1 MCPYVLVFAVCW
13 GAGVST
19 GIVGT
24 LRQVFSLRGAEKGL
38 HRGVCVCLFVAG
50 CMAQM
55 CRLGHSVW
63 HTEMPQEGYWCV
75 RCSLTWNIWLP
86 MDPSR
91 NLKGNFFILRG
102 QTAYPCPFF
111 FAWVILNR
119 LLYPLLLYLESDCGE
134 FPPISHFRHRFSLDL
149 IAKVVCRLLLTAFS
163 KAEQVY

>member
-1 MCPYVLVFAVCW
+1 MCPYVLVLAACW

-55 CRLGHSVW
+55 CRLGRSVW

-91 NLKGNFFILRG
+91 NVKGNSYFEGSDSL
-102 QTAYPCPFF
+102 
-111 FAWVILNR
+111 
-119 LLYPLLLYLESDCGE
+119 PLSI
-134 FPPISHFRHRFSLDL
+134 FFSLSYIKQTPLSTSSLPGKWLWWIYSDL
-149 IAKVVCRLLLTAFS
+149 PFQTPFLPRPDFKSCL
-163 KAEQVY
+163 

>member
-91 NLKGNFFILRG
+91 NLKGNFFNLRG

-111 FAWVILNR
+111 FFLSYIKQT
-119 LLYPLLLYLESDCGE
+119 PLSTSSLPGKWLWWISSDLPFQTPFLSRPDCK
-134 FPPISHFRHRFSLDL
+134 SCL
-149 IAKVVCRLLLTAFS
+149 
-163 KAEQVY
+163 